1 MSLFDKLIKIQAL
14 VERASSEGE
23 RQAATL
29 AMERLLKRQEQQ
41 PIEFRI
47 TLSSIWQKKLF
58 VALCHKYKLK
68 TYRYNRQ
75 KYTTTMVRISTALM
89 DEILW
94 PEYKKYSAMLQ
105 ELIEEVLDSVIAKI
119 GNTKEDTII
128 SGEIGV
134 VHELNA

>member
-1 MSLFDKLIKIQAL
+1 MSFFEKLSKIQAL
-14 VERASSEGE
+14 VERTSSEGE

-29 AMERLLKRQEQQ
+29 AMERLLKRQEQL
-41 PIEFRI
+41 PIELRF
-47 TLSSIWQKKLF
+47 TAPTIWQKKLF

-68 TYRYNRQ
+68 TYHYQRQ
-75 KYTTTMVRISTALM
+75 KYTTTMVRTSRALM

-94 PEYKKYSAMLQ
+94 PEYIKYSSMLL
-105 ELIEEVLDSVIAKI
+105 ELIEEVFDTVIAKV
-119 GNTKEDTII
+119 GNTEEDAVI

>member
-47 TLSSIWQKKLF
+47 TVPSIWQKKLF

-89 DEILW
+89 DELLW

-105 ELIEEVLDSVIAKI
+105 ELIEEVFDSVIAKI
-119 GNTKEDTII
+119 GNSEEDTII
-128 SGEIGV
+128 SGEIGI